1 MRKSVRLDEFYKELC
16 RIHKEYLSDWRFG
29 QFIFNLIAEIGDPFY
44 YEEDKMIEVIKKYV
58 SDITGK
64 EVK

>member
-1 MRKSVRLDEFYKELC
+1 MRKPERLDNFYEELC
-16 RIHKEYLSDWRFG
+16 RIHKEYLCEWRFG
-29 QFIFNLIAEIGDPFY
+29 QFMFNLISEIGDPFH
-44 YEEDKMIEVIKKYV
+44 YEEDEMIKIIKKYV

>member
-1 MRKSVRLDEFYKELC
+1 MRTPERLDKFYEELC
-16 RIHKEYLSDWRFG
+16 RIHKEYLCDWRFG
-29 QFIFNLIAEIGDPFY
+29 QFIFNLISEMGDPFY

-58 SDITGK
+58 SKVTGK

>member
-1 MRKSVRLDEFYKELC
+1 MRKPERLDKFYEELC
-16 RIHKEYLSDWRFG
+16 RIHKKYLSDWRFG
-29 QFIFNLIAEIGDPFY
+29 QFIFNLISEIGDPFY

-58 SDITGK
+58 SDVTGK

>member
-1 MRKSVRLDEFYKELC
+1 MRKPERLDKFYEELC
-16 RIHKEYLSDWRFG
+16 RIHKEYLCDWRFG
-29 QFIFNLIAEIGDPFY
+29 QFIFNVISEIGDSFY

-58 SDITGK
+58 SNVTDK